1 MTQLVLHNYD
11 LDDACYRVRLVASC
25 CDLPVELRNVDMF
38 PGMEQVSPPYL
49 KLNPLGR
56 LPILETADVTLR
68 HTGAILLYLAG
79 LDPQKRL
86 LPTEASALA
95 QMMDWLFFAERD
107 LSVASTARAISIM
120 DVPGDGPA
128 TIAQTRALLRIMED
142 HMSAQEI
149 KGLSFFAGEEITL
162 ADLALFPA
170 FALSRDCNI
179 DHDAFPALRLW
190 ARRVRATPGFVV
202 MPGIPDYH

>member
-25 CDLPVELRNVDMF
+25 CDLSVELRNVDMF

-49 KLNPLGR
+49 TLNPLGR
-56 LPILETADVTLR
+56 LPILETAEVTLR
-68 HTGAILLYLAG
+68 QTGAILLYLAG

-86 LPTEASALA
+86 LPTDTSELA
-95 QMMDWLFFAERD
+95 QMTDWLFFAEHD
-107 LSVASTARAISIM
+107 LSVATTARAISIM

-142 HMSAQEI
+142 HMSAQDV
-149 KGLSFFAGEEITL
+149 KGLGFFAGAEITL

-190 ARRVRATPGFVV
+190 ALRVRATPGFIV